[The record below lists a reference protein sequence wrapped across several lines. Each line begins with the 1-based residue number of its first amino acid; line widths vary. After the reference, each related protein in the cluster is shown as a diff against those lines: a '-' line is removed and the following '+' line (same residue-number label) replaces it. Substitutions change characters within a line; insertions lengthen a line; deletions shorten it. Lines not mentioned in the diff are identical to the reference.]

1 MYSVLLIDLVSD
13 LKAAQDLPLEQVQ
26 VPRPRTGTCTP
37 RTSTCSSR
45 TRTGTSRTCTST
57 PKTGTYTPIASTGTP
72 RRGTCKPFYKPTSL
86 QMTTRLLKTKILRR
100 EVLYLV
106 S

>member
-1 MYSVLLIDLVSD
+1 MYSVLLIALVSD

-26 VPRPRTGTCTP
+26 VPITGTCTP

-45 TRTGTSRTCTST
+45 TGTGTSRTCTGT

>member
-26 VPRPRTGTCTP
+26 VHITGTCTP

-45 TRTGTSRTCTST
+45 TGTGTSRTCTGT

>member
-1 MYSVLLIDLVSD
+1 MYSALLIALVSD

-37 RTSTCSSR
+37 GTSTCSSR
-45 TRTGTSRTCTST
+45 TCTGT
-57 PKTGTYTPIASTGTP
+57 PKTGTYTPIASKGTP

-86 QMTTRLLKTKILRR
+86 QT
-100 EVLYLV
+100 
-106 S
+106 